1 MHPGSTLMASW
12 RKAVRRQLPRHLPL
26 LLLALALSSL
36 FVWHD
41 IGHGGY
47 FYHTHEAHNWRS
59 AKSLAL
65 AGNLSLDQRLRL
77 FTSISRDLDGAPVRS
92 MYSRFPLPGYALI
105 KLAMAPFDGATAKIF
120 AARLLMLALLGAAMA
135 LAYAALRRI
144 TDDRWIALAATLLAF
159 SSRPALFY
167 ADAVLTDG
175 MMGLFAVMLV
185 FHGMVLY
192 AQDGRFGQLLAK
204 TCLALLLDW
213 HVYALLAAFIG
224 IGLATYLLFRRKH
237 QATPRRCDLG
247 RPRANTNAHV
257 ATFQPSRLLALGLVA
272 FLFGTAVL
280 GFNLANEY
288 ATHESAGVGSESSWR
303 QLPTVR
309 SITKRIGWTGPGM
322 EQRIK
327 GGWPRF
333 AQQQI
338 EGVGRSFVPRIFAR
352 EDMSGAAWRGK
363 GAAPPNGLGTVL
375 AVFGALAVVGCLLGL
390 FFARLAPSAK
400 TLLLTLALFGFCWAL
415 PMRHSVAG
423 HGFSLLFYIGVP
435 LTVLAVGLLHGAKR
449 APRLSR
455 MAAFVAVPI
464 FIASVAETRHTV
476 ADEHVARQKEAL
488 AELDRLLAGE
498 SGKSAC
504 FAEDLWH
511 IGSTEGETRTRMRLR
526 FGMRTLPRLALPR
539 CAVRDDG
546 AVRMRSGAAYDVV
559 VTSPV
564 LDEGHEDPALLTP
577 RNRFAFLY
585 DGAVAAAP
593 GFYSRA
599 YRRLYAKV
607 STGVP
612 VARGRFDVYLDADK
626 LVFIREPCRIDD
638 LAATFFVHVVPS
650 SLDDLGRNGH
660 ASGFDNLDFSRTA
673 IPRGEYFVDPTA
685 PRPFIDGRCM
695 VTKHLPNYR
704 IANVATGQYT
714 SEGVEIWRVSFEV
727 DSTPSS

>member
-1 MHPGSTLMASW
+1 MESW
-12 RKAVRRQLPRHLPL
+12 RKAIRRHLQQQIPRQLPL

-47 FYHTHEAHNWRS
+47 LYHTHEAHNWHS
-59 AKSLAL
+59 AKNLAL

-77 FTSISRDLDGAPVRS
+77 FTSISRDLDGMPVRS
-92 MYSRFPLPGYALI
+92 MYSRFPLGGTALI
-105 KLAMAPFDGATAKIF
+105 KLATAPFDGATAKIF

-144 TDDRWIALAATLLAF
+144 TGDRWIALTATLLAF

-167 ADAVLTDG
+167 ADAVLTEG

-185 FHGMVLY
+185 FHGMVLCT
-192 AQDGRFGQLLAK
+192 QDGRFGQLLAK

-224 IGLATYLLFRRKH
+224 IGLATYLPNVMRRRDPKPV
-237 QATPRRCDLG
+237 PRSNI
-247 RPRANTNAHV
+247 PA
-257 ATFQPSRLLALGLVA
+257 SRLLALAIVA
-272 FLFGTAVL
+272 LLFGTAVL

-288 ATHESAGVGSESSWR
+288 ATHEGSAIHGSDRKSGWR
-303 QLPTVR
+303 SLPSVR
-309 SITKRIGWTGPGM
+309 SITKRIGWTGHGM
-322 EQRIK
+322 EQRIQ

-333 AQQQI
+333 AHQQI

-363 GAAPPNGLGTVL
+363 GAAPPNGPGTVL
-375 AVFGALAVVGCLLGL
+375 AVFGALAVAGCLLGL

-435 LTVLAVGLLHGAKR
+435 LTLLAVGLLHGAKL

-455 MAAFVAVPI
+455 MAGVVAVPI
-464 FIASVAETRHTV
+464 FIASVAETRHAV
-476 ADEHVARQKEAL
+476 SDEHLARQKEAL
-488 AELDRLLAGE
+488 AELDGLLGGN
-498 SGKSAC
+498 SDKSAC

-511 IGSTEGETRTRMRLR
+511 IGSTEGRREREMRLR
-526 FGMRTLPRLALPR
+526 FGMRMLPRLALPR

-546 AVRMRSGAAYDVV
+546 AVKMGSGAAYDFV
-559 VTSPV
+559 VTSPA

-577 RNRFAFLY
+577 RNRFVFLY

-593 GFYSRA
+593 AFYSRA
-599 YRRLYAKV
+599 YRRMHAKV
-607 STGVP
+607 SAGIP
-612 VARGRFDVYLDADK
+612 VARGRFDVYMDGDK

-650 SLDDLGRNGH
+650 SLNDLGRNGR
-660 ASGFDNLDFSRTA
+660 ASGFDNLDFSRAA
-673 IPRGEYFVDPTA
+673 IPRGEYFVDPVA

-695 VTKHLPNYR
+695 VTKRLPNYR

-714 SEGVEIWRVSFEV
+714 SEGVEIWRVSFAV
-727 DSTPSS
+727 DTNRSS